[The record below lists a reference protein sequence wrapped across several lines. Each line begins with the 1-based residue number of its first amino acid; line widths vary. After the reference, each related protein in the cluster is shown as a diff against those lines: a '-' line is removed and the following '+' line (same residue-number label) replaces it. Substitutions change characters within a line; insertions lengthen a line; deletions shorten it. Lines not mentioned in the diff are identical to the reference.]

1 MMKTLNKWLCSVL
14 GMVAVG
20 VVLSSCAQK
29 MFYYPDAV
37 DYGNTPTRY
46 QQPFQDIY
54 FQSGDGTR
62 LHGWFVP
69 SRLHATPKQAKGT
82 VVHFHGNAQNVSSHY
97 ALVHWLPEN
106 GYNVFTFDYRGFGT
120 SAGKVGFA
128 GIVADADAALNHV
141 RAMPEVD
148 ATRLFVLAQSI
159 GGNKAIAAI
168 GRGNREGIRAMVVDS
183 TFYGYDAIAN
193 DKLAGASVVVN
204 DQLSAHRYIA
214 AISPIP
220 LLMLHGTADEVIP
233 YAHGERLFAKAGQ
246 PKRFVTVPEGRHI
259 AALNEPYYQQQVL
272 QWFERYGGG
281 L

>member
-1 MMKTLNKWLCSVL
+1 MMKTVNKWLCSVL

-20 VVLSSCAQK
+20 MVLSSCAQK

-37 DYGNTPTRY
+37 DYGNAPTRY

-54 FQSGDGTR
+54 FQSSDGTR

-69 SRLHATPKQAKGT
+69 SRLHANPKLAKGT

-97 ALVHWLPEN
+97 ALVQWLPEN

-120 SAGKVGFA
+120 SEGKVGFA

-168 GRGNREGIRAMVVDS
+168 GRGNRDGIRALVGDS

-193 DKLAGASVVVN
+193 DKFKGASVLVN
-204 DQLSAHRYIA
+204 DGLSAHRYIA

-233 YAHGERLFAKAGQ
+233 YAHGERLFEQAREPKQFIAVKNGQ
-246 PKRFVTVPEGRHI
+246 HI
-259 AALNEPYYQQQVL
+259 RALNELYYQQQVL
-272 QWFERYGGG
+272 QWFNRNGGG